1 MNTSARARG
10 CLVSAEPVVSGACV
24 RFLEG
29 VDLPAILIGP
39 DGGLIFGNSAWR
51 AISGVD
57 QGDPWEWVATAA
69 EDEWD
74 RVVRE
79 VERGL
84 LEHRVID
91 VEFQARRSEAPA
103 QVLCI
108 ALGPL
113 IDGGEFKGLFGVARD
128 VTERRRQEQRLAF
141 MAGHDPLTGLAN
153 RRAFEEALGRASSLS
168 GRDVPSV
175 LVLLDMDHLKGYN
188 DARGHLE
195 GDQALVN
202 LSLMMRSHIR
212 ASDLA
217 ARIGGD
223 EFALLFNGASINE
236 ADEIV
241 ERICSSSLG
250 EFVAGAR
257 AAHLG
262 VSGGIAA
269 VEPGVD
275 PLVVMDRADAALY
288 AAKNRGRHRFVK
300 WTPELGC
307 VELDD
312 QISSLVSEALS
323 NGSMSLAFQPVV
335 DLSDGKVVYY
345 ESLIRL
351 TTADGTQLLPAEIL
365 PVAQRLGL
373 MYRLTRKVLDLVLR
387 ALAEVPGVSIS
398 VNLSGSDLADE
409 RLLAEIVLVLKDAD
423 VVPGRV
429 VFEIAED
436 VLLADLIDA
445 RRWIEQ
451 LTALG
456 CRFVVDDFG
465 TGLGVFVLLGVS
477 GIEQVKLAQTV
488 TEALAHSQEARQFV
502 RAVRE
507 LIESQGKRAV
517 AAFIENS
524 ELLADAVD
532 AGFDFGQGNSIH
544 APDCDLASLVARM
557 SLTTS
562 R

>member
-1 MNTSARARG
+1 M
-10 CLVSAEPVVSGACV
+10 SAEPVVSGACV

-57 QGDPWEWVATAA
+57 RGDPWEWVATAA

-113 IDGGEFKGLFGVARD
+113 IEGGEFKGLFGVARD

-153 RRAFEEALGRASSLS
+153 RRAFEEALSRASSLS

-202 LSLMMRSHIR
+202 LSLLMRSHIR

-300 WTPELGC
+300 WTPELAG
-307 VELDD
+307 VESGD
-312 QISSLVSEALS
+312 QLSSQVSDALS
-323 NGSMSLAFQPVV
+323 NGAMSLAFQPVV
-335 DLSDGKVVYY
+335 SLSDGKVVYY
-345 ESLIRL
+345 ESLVRL
-351 TTADGTQLLPAEIL
+351 TMADGSRLLPAEIL

>member
-1 MNTSARARG
+1 M
-10 CLVSAEPVVSGACV
+10 SAEPVVSGACV